1 MAHGLLSLLIWF
13 PIVCGVGLYLFW
25 LACSR
30 YQWCGFCLK
39 AAATLSSLASALVAL
54 AILGEIDLQT
64 GEPQLTETYSWVPSM
79 GVSYALGVHGISSV
93 YAVSITFLMVLII
106 AWSRLR
112 DGVGLAALLCAEGAM
127 LGVLFS
133 RDLVLFYLFW
143 ELMLIPVF
151 LLMVFHGGERRLY
164 AAYRFL
170 LFTACCAVFV
180 ISGLLYLS
188 VVSVRQVGS
197 YSFLISDLM
206 NLKLNMLDQVLLGG
220 GFLMAFL
227 VKVPVFPLHSW
238 LRDAQCESPF
248 EGALLFTAVL
258 FQMGIYGL
266 VTLVFPLFPLGW
278 ETLSPLI
285 ATLAVISVLYGALLA
300 FRERNLR
307 ALVAYSSI
315 SHLGLCT
322 LGIACFGVVTISGAI
337 FHSVAHALSAAAILF
352 IVGFLERNY
361 GIVSRDQGGG
371 LAYRSPVIA
380 TVFFLLLTGYLALP
394 LTNGFVGELVILVGS
409 FSVFPV
415 RTTLS
420 LLGIVFGTVYAI
432 QMYGDIFFGARQD
445 RAWHEDGKSM
455 QFTWREWCTL
465 LPLVLLTFALGLCPT
480 PLFKVVEGTSKQLVN
495 ALESRRSADHGR
507 LLQQQVEQDGADDTH
522 PSPVAFFRN

>member
-1 MAHGLLSLLIWF
+1 MAHSLLSIIVWF
-13 PIVCGVGLYLFW
+13 PIICGVGLYLFG
-25 LACSR
+25 LACSG
-30 YQWCGFCLK
+30 YTWSGVFLK
-39 AAATLSSLASALVAL
+39 GAAVVSSLATALLAL
-54 AILGEIDLQT
+54 AILGEIDFQT
-64 GEPQLTETYSWVPSM
+64 GEPQLTEIYSWVPSM
-79 GVSYALGVHGISSV
+79 GVSYALGVHGISAL

-106 AWSRLR
+106 AWSRLPE
-112 DGVGLAALLCAEGAM
+112 GAGLAALLCAEGAM

-151 LLMVFHGGERRLY
+151 LLMVFQGGERRLY

-188 VVSVRQVGS
+188 IVSVRQLGS
-197 YSFLISDLM
+197 YSFLIHDLM
-206 NLKLNMLDQVLLGG
+206 NLKLNMVDQVLLGG
-220 GFLMAFL
+220 GFLIAFL

-248 EGALLFTAVL
+248 EGALLFTAIL

-285 ATLAVISVLYGALLA
+285 ATLAVVSVLYGAMLA
-300 FRERNLR
+300 FKERNLR

-322 LGIACFGVVTISGAI
+322 LGIACFGVVTITGAI
-337 FHSVAHALSAAAILF
+337 FHSIAHALSAAAILF
-352 IVGFLERNY
+352 ILGFLERNH

-371 LAYRSPVIA
+371 LAYRAPVVA
-380 TVFFLLLTGYLALP
+380 TVFFVLLTGYLALP
-394 LTNGFVGELVILVGS
+394 LTNGFVGEVVVLVGS
-409 FSVFPV
+409 FSVFPIL
-415 RTTLS
+415 TTVS
-420 LLGIVFGTVYAI
+420 FLGIVFGTVYAI
-432 QMYGDIFFGARQD
+432 QMYGDIFFGASHLKLGTEGER
-445 RAWHEDGKSM
+445 SL
-455 QFTWREWCTL
+455 QFTWREWCALSPL
-465 LPLVLLTFALGLCPT
+465 LVLTFALGFFPT
-480 PLFKVVEGTSKQLVN
+480 PVFRVVEGTSKQLVN

-507 LLQQQVEQDGADDTH
+507 LLQRQVEQDDADGIH
-522 PSPVAFFRN
+522 PSPVAYFRN